1 MSTSSLHEIPTDVNG
16 SWLQS
21 AYKQEQDYDV
31 ETKVNRDMI
40 ERAIGALN
48 ILAPHLEFVAFP
60 SGTRV
65 SFCHRCPEK
74 LIY

>member
-1 MSTSSLHEIPTDVNG
+1 M
-16 SWLQS
+16 
-21 AYKQEQDYDV
+21 DV

-48 ILAPHLEFVAFP
+48 LLSPNLEFVAFP

-65 SFCHRCPEK
+65 SF
-74 LIY
+74 YQ

>member
-1 MSTSSLHEIPTDVNG
+1 MNCSRLR
-16 SWLQS
+16 S

-40 ERAIGALN
+40 ERAIGALD
-48 ILAPHLEFVAFP
+48 ILAPNLKFVAFP

-65 SFCHRCPEK
+65 SFYLQTPRYIG
-74 LIY
+74 LLRY